1 MASRLYTVGRVE
13 SFAHSTQSRYHLLIT
28 LDEQEQRSVAYHL
41 LRQLGNEGVRAAKEC
56 AMPRVCVFDV
66 IETMLDLQA
75 LDPHFQRIFGDAA
88 ARQEWFQQ
96 LLQSALVATVTNAY
110 TDFGAVGKA
119 ALDMIAERRGVE
131 LGDDDRQQI
140 LGAVRQLPA
149 HPDVQPGLEGLC
161 AARFR
166 LAALTNSTEE
176 VARTQLNHAGLAG
189 YFEQIL
195 SVDAVRRFKPAPEV
209 YRMAAERLDVPTAGM
224 RLVAAHAWDVAGA
237 LSAGCAA
244 AFVARPGKVLDP
256 LSQRPDVVGADV
268 RAVAEQIVALEA
280 DTRD

>member
-1 MASRLYTVGRVE
+1 MGSRLYTVGRVGR
-13 SFAHSTQSRYHLLIT
+13 FAYSTQSGYHLLIT
-28 LDEQEQRSVAYHL
+28 LDEQRQRSVAYHL
-41 LRQLGNEGVRAAKEC
+41 LRQLGNDGLRAAKEC

-75 LDPHFQRIFGDAA
+75 LDPHFQRIFGDSA

-119 ALDMIAERRGVE
+119 ALGMIAERRGVE

-140 LGAVRQLPA
+140 LGAVRQLPP
-149 HPDVQPGLEGLC
+149 HPDVQPGLERLR
-161 AARFR
+161 AAGFR

-176 VARTQLNHAGLAG
+176 VARTQLNNAGLAG
-189 YFEQIL
+189 YFDQIL

-224 RLVAAHAWDVAGA
+224 RLVAAHAWDLAGA
-237 LSAGCAA
+237 QRAGCAA

-268 RAVAEQIVALEA
+268 RAVAEQIVALES
-280 DTRD
+280 DTPD

>member
-1 MASRLYTVGRVE
+1 
-13 SFAHSTQSRYHLLIT
+13 
-28 LDEQEQRSVAYHL
+28 
-41 LRQLGNEGVRAAKEC
+41 
-56 AMPRVCVFDV
+56 MPRVCVFDV
-66 IETMLDLQA
+66 IETMLDLRA

-119 ALDMIAERRGVE
+119 ALDMTAARRGVE

-140 LGAVRQLPA
+140 LGAVRHLPP
-149 HPDVQPGLEGLC
+149 HPDVQPGLEQLRG
-161 AARFR
+161 AGFR

-176 VARTQLNHAGLAG
+176 VARTQLDHAGLAG
-189 YFEQIL
+189 YFKQIL
-195 SVDAVRRFKPAPEV
+195 SVDTVRRFKPAPEV
-209 YRMAAERLDVPTAGM
+209 YRMAAERLDVPIEGM

-237 LSAGCAA
+237 QRAGCAA

-256 LSQRPDVVGADV
+256 LAQRPEVVGADV
-268 RAVAEQIVALEA
+268 RAVAGQIVAIEA
-280 DTRD
+280 STRA

>member
-1 MASRLYTVGRVE
+1 MFLAGQQRCFVE
-13 SFAHSTQSRYHLLIT
+13 YDLLC
-28 LDEQEQRSVAYHL
+28 
-41 LRQLGNEGVRAAKEC
+41 QLCNNHARATKER
-56 AMPRVCVFDV
+56 AMYSVCVFDV
-66 IETMLDLQA
+66 IETMLDLRA
-75 LDPHFQRIFGDAA
+75 LDPQFQRIFGDAA

-119 ALDMIAERRGVE
+119 ALDMTAARRGVE
-131 LGDDDRQQI
+131 LGEDERQQI
-140 LGAVRQLPA
+140 LGAVRHLPA
-149 HPDVQPGLEGLC
+149 HPDVQPGLDHLRG
-161 AARFR
+161 AGFR

-176 VARTQLNHAGLAG
+176 VARIQLNQAGLAG

-209 YRMAAERLDVPTAGM
+209 YRMAADRLDVPIEGM

-237 LSAGCAA
+237 QRAGCAA

-256 LSQRPDVVGADV
+256 LAKRPDVVGTDM
-268 RAVAEQIVALEA
+268 RAVAGQIVALEA
-280 DTRD
+280 STRA